1 MYTNKQIWA
10 YITDAVEEAARI
22 ESATNWIDMGNGNYR
37 VTDNDGHWLGNVVT
51 SIDCLS
57 GCVSFSYHRDK
68 ITYVG
73 LPRVYAV
80 DIDAPNWG
88 DDRELQKLVGFDKAI
103 VDSHNL

>member
-22 ESATNWIDMGNGNYR
+22 ESATSWIGLGRGDYR
-37 VTDNDGHWLGNVVT
+37 VEEVDGAWVGNVTT
-51 SIDCLS
+51 SLDCS
-57 GCVSFSYHRDK
+57 NGCVEFNYHRDK